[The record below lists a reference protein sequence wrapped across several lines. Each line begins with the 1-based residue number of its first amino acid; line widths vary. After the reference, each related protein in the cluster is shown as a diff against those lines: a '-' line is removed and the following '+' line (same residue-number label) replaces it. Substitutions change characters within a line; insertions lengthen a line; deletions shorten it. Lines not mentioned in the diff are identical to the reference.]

1 MSSAPSVLNSPDY
14 ASLVEPRLGNTIGRW
29 ISFASA
35 CRPLGLVALSPDTRV
50 NGDWGCGYNLADTHI
65 VGFSHIH
72 DWQSGGIL
80 LMPVTGEVT
89 SDWQSPFSRET
100 EICKPGYHRVHLDRY
115 NITAELTATVRAGA
129 HRYTFPSG
137 QDTAI
142 LIDLASQCGPCAML
156 DARLVQTNPRTL
168 EGSVVNGP
176 TIRKPKN
183 HPVYFVLTLDT
194 DATLEPFDPTRVQ
207 ARLALGRPAA
217 PVTIKVGVSYTS
229 LEAARANLAAEA
241 GDKSFDQLRAETH
254 ADWNTHLARI
264 AVEGGD
270 PVRRARFYTDLYFS
284 LLGRR
289 TVSDVAGTYFDNT
302 GPASVIR
309 QIPLDSSGRPHHRH
323 FSSDAFWGVQW
334 SLAPLWSLAYP
345 ELMDEFCHSLT
356 DMYRNGG
363 YIPRGPAG
371 GADTFVMTSA
381 QSTPFLACAINNGLH
396 RPADLEETYQAL
408 RKNHFPGGLMS
419 KAGYEHASCKGGG
432 IEDYIALGYIP
443 EDLPPVGFHTHG
455 AAQTIEHA
463 YNDWA
468 LAQIASALGHTAD
481 AALFTQRS
489 RNYRNLFDPSVG
501 FCRPRERDGS
511 WTEPFDPSQK
521 KGWTEANAWTFT
533 YHSAHDVPGLI
544 ECFGSREAF
553 VARLEEAFALSEKQK
568 FFAPRDHHNLIP
580 LDFGNEPALATAHL
594 FQLAG
599 RPDRTQF
606 WLRRVIDTIKAGNS
620 PADTWG
626 GDEDQGIMG
635 AWNVLVSI
643 GLFSATGACESPA
656 RYQLTAPLF
665 ERITIT
671 LPAGRTLAITTTG
684 LTPSAP
690 NYTESIT
697 FNGRPLTSLELPLA
711 DLFAGGELVITLSRE
726 PAGLSLPSA

>member
-1 MSSAPSVLNSPDY
+1 MSVPDLT
-14 ASLVEPRLGNTIGRW
+14 ALVEPRLGNTIGRW

-89 SDWQSPFSRET
+89 ADWQSPFSRDT
-100 EICKPGYHRVHLDRY
+100 ELCKPGYHRVHLDRY
-115 NITAELTATVRAGA
+115 NITAELTATARTGI
-129 HRYTFPSG
+129 HRYTFPA
-137 QDTAI
+137 DPATDAAL
-142 LIDLASQCGPCAML
+142 LIDLHSQCGPCEMQSAS
-156 DARLVQTNPRTL
+156 LVQINPRTL

-176 TIRKPKN
+176 TLRKPKP

-194 DATLEPFDPTRVQ
+194 DATLEPFDPARVQ
-207 ARLALGRPAA
+207 ARLSLGRPTA

-241 GDKSFDQLRAETH
+241 ASASFDQLHAEAR
-254 ADWNTHLARI
+254 ADWNAQLSRI

-270 PVRRARFYTDLYFS
+270 PVRRTRFYTDLYFS

-302 GPASVIR
+302 GPVPRIR
-309 QIPLDSSGRPHHRH
+309 QIPLDATGRPRHRH

-334 SLAPLWSLAYP
+334 SLAPLWALAYP

-356 DMYRNGG
+356 DMYHNGG

-381 QSTPFLACAINNGLH
+381 QTTPFFACAINNGLH
-396 RPADLEETYQAL
+396 RPDDLAATYAAL

-419 KAGYEHASCKGGG
+419 KAGYEHATCQGGG

-443 EDLPPVGFHTHG
+443 EDLPPVGYHTNG

-468 LAQIASALGHTAD
+468 LAQLAAALGHTAD
-481 AALFTQRS
+481 AALFTARS

-501 FCRPRERDGS
+501 FCRPRNRDGT
-511 WTEPFDPSQK
+511 WLQPFEPSQK
-521 KGWTEANAWTFT
+521 KGYTEANAWTFT

-544 ECFGSREAF
+544 EYFGSREAF
-553 VARLEEAFALSEKQK
+553 LARLEEAFELSEQQR

-594 FQLAG
+594 FHLAG

-606 WLRRVIDTIKAGNS
+606 WLRRVIDTIKAGNA
-620 PADTWG
+620 PTDTWG

-656 RYQLTAPLF
+656 RYQITSPLF
-665 ERITIT
+665 DRITIQ
-671 LPAGRTLAITTTG
+671 LPTGRTLVITTTG
-684 LTPSAP
+684 LDPAIT
-690 NYTESIT
+690 NYIQSTT
-697 FNGRPLTSLELPLA
+697 FNGTPLTALELTYA
-711 DLFAGGELVITLSRE
+711 DLTSGGELLITLS
-726 PAGLSLPSA
+726 PTPTGLTAP